1 MRTLKIIILVA
12 VLLLAAFL
20 AALNWEPVQIAVPGQ
35 TLPFMAPLGGLM
47 LGSFLAGLLPAMLWY
62 KLSRW
67 TVRRKLTKVE
77 AKLTAANA
85 PTAAT
90 PVMDPE
96 AALLARAKAA
106 GGASGY
112 SGDLPAQARPMSV
125 PPGGA

>member
-1 MRTLKIIILVA
+1 MKTLKIIILVA
-12 VLLLAAFL
+12 VLLLAGFL
-20 AALNWEPVQIAVPGQ
+20 AALNWEPVHIAVPGQ
-35 TLPFMAPLGGLM
+35 ALPFTAPLGGLM
-47 LGSFLAGLLPAMLWY
+47 LGSFLAGLLPAMIWY

-85 PTAAT
+85 PAPTAAA
-90 PVMDPE
+90 MDPE

-106 GGASGY
+106 GGATGY

>member
-1 MRTLKIIILVA
+1 MRTLKIIFLVT

-20 AALNWEPVQIAVPGQ
+20 AALNWELVPVAVPGQ
-35 TLPFMAPLGGLM
+35 NLPYSLPLGGLLM
-47 LGSFLAGLLPAMLWY
+47 GSFLAGLVPAMIWY

-85 PTAAT
+85 PAAPAPT
-90 PVMDPE
+90 LDPE

-106 GGASGY
+106 GGATGY